1 MNNYTR
7 RDFIKSAGVLGGGL
21 VMSQS
26 LFAQAAKAVPPSEQL
41 NVALVGMG
49 KQGRVLLDSLLLI
62 PGLRFRAV
70 CDINPECSRYGAA
83 RIRGIKQDIT
93 KNRYEDYR
101 DLLDK
106 EKDLDAVVI
115 ATPDFWHAPQTND
128 FLKAGVNV
136 YCEKM
141 MSNTKEGARSMVKA
155 MRESGKLLQIGHQR
169 KSNPRYRYMHDVLLR
184 KLNLCGRITNAN
196 GQWNR
201 AVAADLELPSNAKLS
216 PEVLKKYGYENE
228 HKFCNWRWYKGLGG
242 GPISDLG
249 AHQIDIFAWMFG
261 GRPKYVMADGGVDY
275 FTPKNSYQQR
285 DWCDNVMCVYGYDT
299 YQGNTA
305 RAFYQVLTTTTA
317 GGGYFETFMGDN
329 GTIKISEMPAMTRL
343 YREGV
348 AKNKDTWDA
357 AALGGHIYK
366 LEKDKNKDD
375 EKQAAASL
383 VASYESPPVDEYRL
397 MVDLNEPIHMPHL
410 KNFFNSVRGSEKLN
424 CDAEHAFEAE
434 AAVYK
439 VNEAVEAGKKLYF
452 TEDDFVA

>member
-1 MNNYTR
+1 MATYSR
-7 RDFIKSAGVLGGGL
+7 RDFLKTAGLVGGGL
-21 VMSQS
+21 MMSQHP
-26 LFAQAAKAVPPSEQL
+26 LFAQAAAGKKIGPNDEI

-49 KQGRVLLDSLLLI
+49 KEGEVLLNNLLKI

-70 CDINPECSRYGAA
+70 CDIRPDRQRYGAA

-249 AHQIDIFAWMFG
+249 AHQIDIFAWMLG
-261 GRPKYVMADGGVDY
+261 GRPKSVLAGGGVDFY
-275 FTPKNSYQQR
+275 EGK
-285 DWCDNVMCVYGYDT
+285 DWYDNVMCIYEYDT
-299 YQGNTA
+299 YQGHTA
-305 RAFYQVLTTTTA
+305 RVFYQVLTTTSA
-317 GGGYFETFMGDN
+317 GGGYYEQIMGTDGAIKMSENPAITKIFAEGRPEVAQKWDGYVSDGILVKGAAPAAAAIADVRETKALAEYAF
-329 GTIKISEMPAMTRL
+329 PAMDID
-343 YREGV
+343 
-348 AKNKDTWDA
+348 KDPA
-357 AALGGHIYK
+357 Y
-366 LEKDKNKDD
+366 
-375 EKQAAASL
+375 
-383 VASYESPPVDEYRL
+383 
-397 MVDLNEPIHMPHL
+397 IHMPHL
-410 KNFFNSVRGSEKLN
+410 VNFFEAVRGKEKLN

-434 AAVYK
+434 AAVFK
-439 VNEAVEAGKKLYF
+439 VNEAVEAKKMLTF
-452 TEDDFVA
+452 TEDDFVVS